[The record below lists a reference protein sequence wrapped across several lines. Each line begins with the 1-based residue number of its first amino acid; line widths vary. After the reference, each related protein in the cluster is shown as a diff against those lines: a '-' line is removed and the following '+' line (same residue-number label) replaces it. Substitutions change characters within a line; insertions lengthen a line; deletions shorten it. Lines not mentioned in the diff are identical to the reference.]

1 MEYYGRGLI
10 DRTQK
15 KREASVL
22 CFTGSLCMNAAGVGG
37 MTNHISQD
45 DEFYTMVTVYH
56 IVAGYWTQNVLC
68 IGKNDII

>member
-22 CFTGSLCMNAAGVGG
+22 WFTSSLCMNAVGVGG
-37 MTNHISQD
+37 MTNHISQY
-45 DEFYTMVTVYH
+45 DEFYTMVTVY
-56 IVAGYWTQNVLC
+56 ITLLLLDIGLNGVL
-68 IGKNDII
+68 GKMT